1 MNALLLKHVL
11 SNPEAYTKEP
21 ITVSGWVKTVRDSK
35 SFGFI
40 ELNDGT
46 NFSNLQIVFERDKL
60 SNYDEIAHLGTGSA
74 ITATGM
80 LILTP
85 QAKQPCELKASE
97 IRIEGTVAPDYPLQK
112 KRHTVEFLR
121 TIPHL
126 RQRTNLLS
134 AVFRVRSL
142 AAFAIHK
149 FFNEHNFVYV
159 TTPILTGSDCEG
171 AGEMFQVTTLDL
183 NNVPKKEDDSVDYSQ
198 DFFQKPVSLTVSGQ
212 LMGESYALAFRN
224 IYTFGPTFRAEK
236 SFTGRHAAEFWMI
249 EPEMAFADLNDDMAV
264 AQAMIKSV
272 VSYVMEQAPEE
283 MEFFNKFV
291 EPTLLDRLTNLVNSD
306 FKHITYTQAIDILQK
321 SGKKF
326 DNKVE
331 WGCDLQTE
339 HERYITEEVYG
350 CPVFVTDY
358 PMDIKAFYM
367 KQNPDGKTV
376 AAMDLLVPGVGE
388 IIGGSE
394 READY
399 EKLLQRME
407 QLHMDIETYKW
418 YLDLRRFGSIYHSG
432 FGLGFERLLMYITG
446 ISNIRDV
453 LPFPR
458 TTGQCDM

>member
-1 MNALLLKHVL
+1 M
-11 SNPEAYTKEP
+11 EP
-21 ITVSGWVKTVRDSK
+21 IFPTFK
-35 SFGFI
+35 SY
-40 ELNDGT
+40 LN
-46 NFSNLQIVFERDKL
+46 RDKL

-236 SFTGRHAAEFWMI
+236 AL
-249 EPEMAFADLNDDMAV
+249 PV
-264 AQAMIKSV
+264 A
-272 VSYVMEQAPEE
+272 
-283 MEFFNKFV
+283 
-291 EPTLLDRLTNLVNSD
+291 TLLN
-306 FKHITYTQAIDILQK
+306 
-321 SGKKF
+321 
-326 DNKVE
+326 
-331 WGCDLQTE
+331 
-339 HERYITEEVYG
+339 
-350 CPVFVTDY
+350 
-358 PMDIKAFYM
+358 
-367 KQNPDGKTV
+367 
-376 AAMDLLVPGVGE
+376 
-388 IIGGSE
+388 
-394 READY
+394 
-399 EKLLQRME
+399 
-407 QLHMDIETYKW
+407 
-418 YLDLRRFGSIYHSG
+418 FG
-432 FGLGFERLLMYITG
+432 
-446 ISNIRDV
+446 
-453 LPFPR
+453 
-458 TTGQCDM
+458 